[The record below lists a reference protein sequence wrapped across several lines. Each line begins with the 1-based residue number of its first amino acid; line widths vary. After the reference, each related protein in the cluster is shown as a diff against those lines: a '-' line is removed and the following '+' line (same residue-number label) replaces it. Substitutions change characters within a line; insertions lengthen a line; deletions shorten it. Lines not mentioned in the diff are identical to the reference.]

1 MSSPRTKSSATTR
14 TRRPSRTKTTKT
26 TKAAG
31 CVMPACGASRVRGKV
46 YCATHAPVARE
57 RIRIA
62 AGESAWA

>member
-1 MSSPRTKSSATTR
+1 MSKTR
-14 TRRPSRTKTTKT
+14 TQTARPRRAKGKA
-26 TKAAG
+26 AAG
-31 CVMPACGASRVRGKV
+31 CVMPACDAARVRGKV

>member
-14 TRRPSRTKTTKT
+14 TRRPARSKTKA
-26 TKAAG
+26 AAG
-31 CVMPACGASRVRGKV
+31 CVMPACGAARVRGKV
-46 YCATHAPVARE
+46 YCAIHAPVARE

>member
-1 MSSPRTKSSATTR
+1 MSSPSAKSNSTTR
-14 TRRPSRTKTTKT
+14 TRRPARSK

-31 CVMPACGASRVRGKV
+31 CVMPACGAARVRGKV
-46 YCATHAPVARE
+46 YCAIHAPVARE

>member
-1 MSSPRTKSSATTR
+1 MSKYPSKATAAPPTRRSGRTKA
-14 TRRPSRTKTTKT
+14 KA
-26 TKAAG
+26 AAG
-31 CVMPACGASRVRGKV
+31 CVMPACGAARVRGKV